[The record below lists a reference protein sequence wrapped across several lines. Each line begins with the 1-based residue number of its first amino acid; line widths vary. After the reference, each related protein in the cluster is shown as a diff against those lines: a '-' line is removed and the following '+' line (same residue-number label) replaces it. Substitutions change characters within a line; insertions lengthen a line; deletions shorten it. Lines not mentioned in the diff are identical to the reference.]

1 MWGSSLTAAE
11 MPYVMDALTTQLRR
25 ALLRED
31 GQGATEYG
39 LVIGIVLL
47 TLAVTV
53 VALATS
59 ITTFLN
65 AVAGVVDAL
74 LP

>member
-1 MWGSSLTAAE
+1 
-11 MPYVMDALTTQLRR
+11 MDAFTTYLGH
-25 ALLRED
+25 ALGRED

-47 TLAVTV
+47 SLAVTV

-59 ITTFLN
+59 ITAFLN
-65 AVAGVVDAL
+65 AVAAVVDAL